1 MLKVGRSLTIPNI
14 ERLTRLARKTDDPFI
29 QLPLQPRHRAAGG
42 EASYIQFLLAWS
54 VTRAQ
59 PALQFWKK
67 GEQAVAD
74 HDKLI
79 QEPHGIIASVLA
91 ESYHDSDGLAL
102 DTDVLRGHAISR
114 LDQLYGA
121 TPESHMKGPAWATLC
136 ADDLNRSAPQL
147 LYSGQS
153 EGDPVLRNQVAYA
166 TVVDSILTKTFPVHG
181 THARR
186 TLQQFHRDDVDTIGA
201 ILYEI
206 FRNTDDHGLFTIDG
220 SRIPKSVRGIYA
232 QNIAGEPAK
241 LAELVGEYTPL
252 ADYCRRLP
260 IYDKAGQEGKQTNL
274 LEISTF
280 DAGSGFAE
288 TFRRK
293 PIAGMTHDEELEAVQ
308 TCFGKNQTSKG
319 RSGFGQGLYRVL
331 RLLKQKNGFLRLRT
345 GRLSLWLD
353 LAASQWNDADEKIP
367 DLNVWTTDEPLA
379 LARGTV
385 VSIFVPLRVRA

>member
-1 MLKVGRSLTIPNI
+1 M
-14 ERLTRLARKTDDPFI
+14 
-29 QLPLQPRHRAAGG
+29 
-42 EASYIQFLLAWS
+42 
-54 VTRAQ
+54 
-59 PALQFWKK
+59 
-67 GEQAVAD
+67 AD
-74 HDKLI
+74 
-79 QEPHGIIASVLA
+79 S
-91 ESYHDSDGLAL
+91 
-102 DTDVLRGHAISR
+102 
-114 LDQLYGA
+114 
-121 TPESHMKGPAWATLC
+121 
-136 ADDLNRSAPQL
+136 
-147 LYSGQS
+147 
-153 EGDPVLRNQVAYA
+153 
-166 TVVDSILTKTFPVHG
+166 
-181 THARR
+181 
-186 TLQQFHRDDVDTIGA
+186 
-201 ILYEI
+201 
-206 FRNTDDHGLFTIDG
+206 
-220 SRIPKSVRGIYA
+220 
-232 QNIAGEPAK
+232 
-241 LAELVGEYTPL
+241 
-252 ADYCRRLP
+252 CRRLP
-260 IYDKAGQEGKQTNL
+260 IYDKGGQEGKQTNL